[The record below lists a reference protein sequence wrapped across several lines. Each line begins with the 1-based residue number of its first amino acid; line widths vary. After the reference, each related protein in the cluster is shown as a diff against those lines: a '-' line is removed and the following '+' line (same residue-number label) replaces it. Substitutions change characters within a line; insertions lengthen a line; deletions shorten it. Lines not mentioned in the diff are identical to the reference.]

1 LADKIVPRET
11 PELIMEKLTSCPVC
25 GKPDFSPFLQVG
37 DFFLSQ
43 EEFTIVRCD
52 SCSFKFVNPRPDVQE
67 ISKYYESR
75 DYVSHD
81 SGKRNPITFL
91 YRIIRKWSIKKKY
104 DLVNNLSTGKKIL
117 DIGCGTGEFILYC
130 KRNGFEVQGIEPGMK
145 PRSFAQKE
153 YELDVH
159 EEEYLENKL
168 TPEFDIITLWHVLEH
183 VHPLNERM
191 KKIAAILKPG
201 GTIIIAV
208 PNCDSWDAGH
218 YGKYWA
224 AYDVPR
230 HLYHFSQ
237 ENMQLLS
244 KNHQLKIL
252 KVLPMKLD
260 SFYISLL
267 SEKYATGKQ
276 KYFNA
281 VINGIR
287 SNNFAKR
294 NKNNYSSL
302 IYVLKKDKAVNGD
315 L

>member
-1 LADKIVPRET
+1 
-11 PELIMEKLTSCPVC
+11 
-25 GKPDFSPFLQVG
+25 
-37 DFFLSQ
+37 
-43 EEFTIVRCD
+43 
-52 SCSFKFVNPRPDVQE
+52 
-67 ISKYYESR
+67 
-75 DYVSHD
+75 
-81 SGKRNPITFL
+81 
-91 YRIIRKWSIKKKY
+91 
-104 DLVNNLSTGKKIL
+104 
-117 DIGCGTGEFILYC
+117 
-130 KRNGFEVQGIEPGMK
+130 
-145 PRSFAQKE
+145 
-153 YELDVH
+153 
-159 EEEYLENKL
+159 
-168 TPEFDIITLWHVLEH
+168 
-183 VHPLNERM
+183 M

-267 SEKYATGKQ
+267 SEKYETGKQ